1 MGGIIHKF
9 GQLSNSISNSPAKD
23 WGGWR
28 VACFAP
34 RALSWYNIG
43 MSAAK
48 LNVRQVIEELKRR
61 PGYRG
66 QIVHVERLPARRARY
81 GRLSAPLPPALTAA
95 LKANG
100 ADRLYTHQAQAINAV
115 RAGQHVIVTT
125 PTASGKS
132 LVYHLPVLAAIVA
145 DDSAR
150 ALYLFPT
157 KALAQDQLRALEALT
172 QPSLRRVRFT
182 TYDGDTPAVERAAHR
197 RQAHI
202 VLTNPDMLH
211 LGILPHHDLWADF
224 FRCLRFVV
232 VDEAHV
238 YRGVFGSHVAAVLRR
253 LRRICALYGARP
265 VFILA
270 TATIANPAEHAQRLT
285 GLDMQ
290 VVADDGSPQ
299 GARTFLLW
307 NPPFIDRARSARRSA
322 NTEAAR
328 LTAALVQAG
337 LRTITFA
344 RARRAAEVIL
354 RHVRQ
359 TLAQETPELAAL
371 VKSYR
376 GGYRPDERRQI
387 ERELF
392 QGKLLAVTAT
402 SALELGI
409 DVGEL
414 DAAVIAGYPGTI
426 ASTWQQAGRAGRG
439 ARESLAILVA
449 RDGPLDQYFMRHAAG
464 LFGRPH
470 ERAMVAPDNVY
481 VLEKHLPCAARERPL
496 SAQDEALFGPGF
508 VPAMM
513 RLEEQTVL
521 AYDSRRDCWRYPYGD
536 YPAGRVNLRSIAG
549 ERFALRDESQNGRV
563 LEEIEASSAFFRVH
577 PGAVYLHQGES
588 YLVTRLDL
596 AHQQAFLRPVEV
608 DYTTQPRQINDLRV
622 VRSFRHRAIGP
633 ATAFLGA
640 VRVTRQ
646 IVGYTRHGQT
656 DDESRPEVAPLNLPP
671 QAYDTM
677 AFWFDAPPAVAR
689 QVMRR
694 RGDLEG
700 GLHAVEHATVGLLP
714 LFAMCDRLDVDGF
727 STPHHPDT
735 GQAQVFVYDA
745 YPGGV
750 GIAEQ
755 GFALLPE
762 LLQVTGKTVRDCP
775 CQDGCPSCIQSPYCG
790 RNNDPLDKAA
800 AALILRAL
808 RPSP

>member
-1 MGGIIHKF
+1 
-9 GQLSNSISNSPAKD
+9 
-23 WGGWR
+23 
-28 VACFAP
+28 VTACLAS
-34 RALSWYNIG
+34 AGLSWYNTR
-43 MSAAK
+43 MSAK
-48 LNVRQVIEELKRR
+48 KPTIGQVIAQLKQQ

-66 QIVHVERLPARRARY
+66 QIVHEERLPARRARY

-95 LKANG
+95 MKANDT
-100 ADRLYTHQAQAINAV
+100 DRLYSHQAQAINAV

-125 PTASGKS
+125 PTGSGKS

-145 DDSAR
+145 DDGAR

-157 KALAQDQLRALEALT
+157 KALAQDQLRALETLAR
-172 QPSLRRVRFT
+172 PSLHRIRFAA
-182 TYDGDTPAVERAAHR
+182 YDGDTPTVERAAHR
-197 RQAHI
+197 HETHV

-224 FRCLRFVV
+224 FRHLCFVV
-232 VDEAHV
+232 LDEAHV

-253 LRRICALYGARP
+253 LHRTCALYGSRP
-265 VFILA
+265 VFILS
-270 TATIANPAEHAQRLT
+270 TATIANPAEHARRLT
-285 GLDMQ
+285 GLPMQ
-290 VVADDGSPQ
+290 VIADDGSPQ

-307 NPPFIDRARSARRSA
+307 NPPFIDRARTARRSA

-354 RHVRQ
+354 RHTRQ
-359 TLAQETPELAAL
+359 ALSQETPELAAL

-392 QGKLLAVTAT
+392 QGRLLAVTAT

-439 ARESLAILVA
+439 TRESLAILVA
-449 RDGPLDQYFMRHAAG
+449 RDGPLDQYFMRHAAE

-470 ERAMVAPDNVY
+470 EQAMVAPDNVY
-481 VLEKHLPCAARERPL
+481 VLEKHLPCAARELPL
-496 SAQDEALFGPGF
+496 SAKAEALFGPGF
-508 VPAMM
+508 IPAMM
-513 RLEEQTVL
+513 RLEEQAVL
-521 AYDSRRDCWRYPYGD
+521 AYDSQRDRWHYPYDD
-536 YPAGRVNLRSIAG
+536 YPAGRVNLRSITG
-549 ERFALRDESQNGRV
+549 ERFALRDESQNGRL
-563 LEEIEASSAFFRVH
+563 LEEIEASSALFRVH

-596 AHQQAFLRPVEV
+596 AHHQAFLRPTTAS
-608 DYTTQPRQINDLRV
+608 YTTHPRQVNDLRI
-622 VRSFRHRAIGP
+622 VRSFQHRAIGP

-646 IVGYTRHGQT
+646 VVGYTRHGQT
-656 DDESRPEVAPLNLPP
+656 DDDESAPEIAPLNLPP

-677 AFWFDAPPAVAR
+677 AFWFDAPPAVAQ
-689 QVMRR
+689 QVMRQR
-694 RGDLEG
+694 WDWEG

-714 LFAMCDRLDVDGF
+714 LFAMCDRLDVDGL
-727 STPHHPDT
+727 STPRHPDT

-762 LLQVTGKTVRDCP
+762 LLRATLKTVQECP
-775 CQDGCPSCIQSPYCG
+775 CENGCPSCVHSPYCG

-808 RPSP
+808 HPR